1 MKTKLRPNN
10 PLAEFIIPK
19 FAVGCRR
26 PTPGNGYLEPL
37 TKGNVQVVTYEIAEV
52 VPGGIVTA
60 VGELI
65 KIDVFICVTGFDLSF
80 CPQFTL
86 IGQNDANL
94 GG

>member
-1 MKTKLRPNN
+1 MKTKLRPNS

-37 TKGNVQVVTYEIAEV
+37 TKGNVRAVTYEIAEV
-52 VPGGIVTA
+52 VPEGIVTA

-80 CPQFTL
+80 CPQFAL
-86 IGQNDANL
+86 IGQNGANL